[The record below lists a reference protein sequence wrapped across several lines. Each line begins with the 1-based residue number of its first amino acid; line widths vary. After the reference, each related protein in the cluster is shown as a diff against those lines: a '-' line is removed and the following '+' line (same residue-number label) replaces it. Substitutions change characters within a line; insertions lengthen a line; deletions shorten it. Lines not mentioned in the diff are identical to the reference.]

1 MLKRAANKSRFVRS
15 ILISFG
21 WVGVLLG
28 VIGLFVPVM
37 PSTVFFIFA
46 LWAFSNGSERFHY
59 WLYHHKQFGPPLRA
73 WHEHRAIP
81 VKAKLFAVLGMA
93 FSLVIT
99 IFATAEGSLVPPIYA
114 LVMVIASTYILSRP
128 SGGAHVGRDVWME
141 GVPVPAR

>member
-128 SGGAHVGRDVWME
+128 SGGANVGRDVWME